1 MTNEEA
7 IKILRQKYRTVSQ
20 CVTADECR
28 ENNEAI
34 RLAIAALERDTPKRP
49 HKNYPKLSAFWC
61 ECGWHLGSREELKF
75 CPKCGHPIDWTE
87 PPKEET

>member
-7 IKILRQKYRTVSQ
+7 IEILQEDAYLLYEDDSPYNRQAYY
-20 CVTADECR
+20 
-28 ENNEAI
+28 
-34 RLAIAALERDTPKRP
+34 LAISALERDTPKRP

-61 ECGWHLGSREELKF
+61 ECGWHLGPREELIF
-75 CPKCGHPIDWTE
+75 CPRCGHPIDWTE